1 LSLIGFQ
8 LFYAPAEGRAFGY
21 AKNQLIICQLRA
33 APATACGLC
42 PQRFHSPYSDFMPKG
57 TFLFGSVF
65 ILVTK
70 EK

>member
-1 LSLIGFQ
+1 MWSDDF
-8 LFYAPAEGRAFGY
+8 FFS
-21 AKNQLIICQLRA
+21 
-33 APATACGLC
+33 ATFLYGHTKRKV
-42 PQRFHSPYSDFMPKG
+42 RFHSPYSDFMPKG